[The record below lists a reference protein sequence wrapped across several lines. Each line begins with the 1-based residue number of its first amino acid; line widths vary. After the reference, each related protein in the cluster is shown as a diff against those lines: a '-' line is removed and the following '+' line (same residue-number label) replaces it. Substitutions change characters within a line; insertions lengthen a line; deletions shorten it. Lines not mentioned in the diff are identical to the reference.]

1 MSNTEPKFS
10 EHRRAMRELDFQMRS
25 KRPIIY
31 IVSHE
36 EQRVLDSIAAICNRD
51 DRKWKLATWDI
62 AAGLQSSVEELSPEP
77 DSAPMDQVDIL
88 NWFDAQVLPRNDFLI
103 LVLKDFHRF
112 MGMDGNAGQIEH
124 RLIRALRNIS
134 QDSATKQKAIVIL
147 SPVMHIPKELE
158 KVIGVIDWPLP
169 ETEHI
174 SDRVKE
180 LLAAAHNREDLRKIF
195 KTEGYSETEMDEI
208 TRAFQ
213 GLTIDEIETLVHY
226 SMLTTKS
233 LDAAT
238 VAKHKRDIIRKAGL
252 LDWINVDMGMESVGG
267 LLALKYW
274 LKKRQGAFSKEAVAY
289 GLPADPKG
297 VLLVGVQGAGKSL
310 CAQAIAAY
318 WGLPLLRLDM
328 GKVFSGIVGSS
339 EENIRSVIAVAESVS
354 PCILWTDEIDK
365 GFAGTASS
373 NQTDGGT
380 ASRVFGSFLTWMQE
394 KKAPVFVVAT
404 ANDVSQLP
412 PELLR
417 KGRFDEIFFVD
428 LPTELDRQEIFRI
441 HLAKRNRN
449 IEDFDIRR
457 LAKISQSFTG
467 AEIEAA
473 IISAMYD
480 SFDDSARL
488 VTTADIEKAL
498 RETVPIAVTMREKIT
513 TLRAWAETRARNA
526 NREQVTQESAEMAQ
540 ARKELME
547 SIEDAP
553 EEGDVE
559 EEEEDYL

>member
-1 MSNTEPKFS
+1 MSQSNTQFT
-10 EHRRAMRELDFQMRS
+10 EHRKAMRELDFQMRS
-25 KRPIIY
+25 KRPIVY

-36 EQRVLDSIAAICNRD
+36 ERRVLESIASICERD

-62 AAGLQSSVEELSPEP
+62 ASGLQTNEESIVANVDVEN
-77 DSAPMDQVDIL
+77 MDQLDVL
-88 NWFDAQVLPRNDFLI
+88 NWFNDLVLPRNDFLI

-112 MGMDGNAGQIEH
+112 MGADGNAGQVEH
-124 RLIRALRNIS
+124 RLIRSLRNIS
-134 QDSATKQKAIVIL
+134 QDSAAKQKAIVIL
-147 SPVMHIPKELE
+147 SPVMYIPKELE
-158 KVIGVIDWPLP
+158 KVAGVIDWPLP
-169 ETEHI
+169 EVEHI
-174 SDRVKE
+174 HDRVKE
-180 LLAAAHNREDLRKIF
+180 LLHAANERPDLREIF
-195 KTEGYSETEMDEI
+195 KTENYGDAEMDEI

-226 SMLTTKS
+226 NMLTSSS
-233 LDAAT
+233 LEAST

-252 LDWINVDMGMESVGG
+252 LDWINVDFDMQSVGG
-267 LLALKYW
+267 LTALKYW
-274 LKKRQGAFSKEAVAY
+274 LTKRQGAFSKEAVAY

-310 CAQAIAAY
+310 CSQAIAAY

-328 GKVFSGIVGSS
+328 GKVFSGVVGSS

-365 GFAGTASS
+365 GFSGTASS

-394 KKAPVFVVAT
+394 KKKPVFVVAT
-404 ANDVSQLP
+404 ANDVSALP

-428 LPTELDRQEIFRI
+428 LPTESDRQDIFKI
-441 HLAKRNRN
+441 HLSKRNRN
-449 IEDFDIRR
+449 VADFDVKR

-473 IISAMYD
+473 IISAMYE
-480 SFDDSARL
+480 SFDDAARP
-488 VTTADIEKAL
+488 VTTQDIEKAL
-498 RETVPIAVTMREKIT
+498 RETVPIAVTMREKIGQ
-513 TLRAWAETRARNA
+513 LRDWAETRARNA
-526 NREQVTQESAEMAQ
+526 NREQNAEENVEVTQMRQ
-540 ARKELME
+540 ELMAG
-547 SIEDAP
+547 IEDQSAQD
-553 EEGDVE
+553 DVE
-559 EEEEDYL
+559 QEYL